1 MKKNLKKLAAL
12 IMAIIIIA
20 TCAIPVFAA
29 GVSKSQAE
37 EIALKNAG
45 LTAKEVVM
53 DRTDVDYES
62 GKKVYEVEFYVNHGD
77 GWKTEYDYVIDAADG
92 KILRSKAEKEFDE
105 DLKPITPPANN
116 GAADIG
122 KEKAIQLAL
131 EAFGLN
137 EKDVK
142 LVKAKK
148 DYDDGRLVYEI
159 EFREGYEKE
168 YSCEVDA
175 ETGRVYDKEIEINR
189 KPADKIELF
198 FESFRNIFSRIFG

>member
-12 IMAIIIIA
+12 IMAVIIIA
-20 TCAIPVFAA
+20 TCALPVFAA
-29 GVSKSQAE
+29 EVSKSQAE

-45 LTAKEVVM
+45 LTAEEVVM
-53 DRTDVDYES
+53 DRTDVDYER

-92 KILRSKAEKEFDE
+92 KILRSTSEKDFDD
-105 DLKPITPPANN
+105 DLKPIAPPANN

-122 KEKAIQLAL
+122 KDKAVELAL

-137 EKDVK
+137 ANDVK
-142 LVKAKK
+142 LVKARK
-148 DYDDGRLVYEI
+148 DYDDGKLVYEI

-175 ETGRVYDKEIEINR
+175 ATGRVYDKEIEVNR
-189 KPADKIELF
+189 TSVDKIELF
-198 FESFRNIFSRIFG
+198 FESFRNIFNRIF

>member
-1 MKKNLKKLAAL
+1 MKINLKKLAAL
-12 IMAIIIIA
+12 IMAVIIIA
-20 TCAIPVFAA
+20 TCALPAFAA

-45 LTAKEVVM
+45 LTAEEVVM
-53 DRTDVDYES
+53 DRTDVDYER

-77 GWKTEYDYVIDAADG
+77 GWKTEYDYVIDAADS
-92 KILRSKAEKEFDE
+92 KILRSTSEKDFDD
-105 DLKPITPPANN
+105 DLKPIAPPANN

-122 KEKAIQLAL
+122 KDKAVELAL

-137 EKDVK
+137 ANDVK
-142 LVKAKK
+142 FVKAKK
-148 DYDDGRLVYEI
+148 DYDDGKLVYEI

-175 ETGRVYDKEIEINR
+175 ATGRVYDKEIEINR
-189 KPADKIELF
+189 TSVDKIELF
-198 FESFRNIFSRIFG
+198 FESFRNIFNRIF